1 MDVLIAA
8 EIPHAGHFI
17 SAGRKDFGAV
27 VGPADV
33 EHGTAGRLL
42 RFRNRLAVLLDLPT
56 SHVVVP
62 TSRHQEGLFDARRER
77 GEDEEYTMV
86 QNRIKQQK

>member
-8 EIPHAGHFI
+8 EIPHAGHFV
-17 SAGRKDFGAV
+17 ATGRKDFGAI

-33 EHGTAGRLL
+33 EHGTASRLL
-42 RFRNRLAVLLDLPT
+42 RLGDGLTVLLDLPT